1 MKKLTPVSD
10 LLAHGSG
17 MLRRLRE
24 GTLEADRT
32 LRGLKRQLPPELA
45 EQVWG
50 AVMEDG
56 TLTVLVHSAAWGTR
70 LRYQAPLFKDA
81 LAAELGNAIER
92 VVVKVRSGRA

>member
-1 MKKLTPVSD
+1 MK
-10 LLAHGSG
+10 
-17 MLRRLRE
+17 
-24 GTLEADRT
+24 
-32 LRGLKRQLPPELA
+32 
-45 EQVWG
+45 
-50 AVMEDG
+50 DG